1 MSQRAPALSHR
12 IHDIPEQDRPRE
24 RLLRLGPGALS
35 DAELLAIFINTG
47 VKGEN
52 AIQVAQRLL
61 GDVGSLRELS
71 RQEPESLVRNKALGP
86 AKAANLAAAFELGRR
101 AERESLKDLRLQTP
115 ADVYQYLGTEM
126 QALGHESVR
135 VLLLNTRYALIRCD
149 EVFKGALNESICQPR
164 EILRKA
170 IVHNAHAFVLVHNH
184 PSGDPSPSDADHRMT
199 RRIRESAEILKIE
212 FCDHLIIGAPGGERA
227 RHWFSFKE
235 AGML

>member
-1 MSQRAPALSHR
+1 MSHR

-47 VKGEN
+47 IKGEN

-61 GDVGSLRELS
+61 GEIGSLRELS

-101 AERESLKDLRLQTP
+101 AERESLKETHLQTP
-115 ADVYQYLGTEM
+115 GEIYQYLGAEM
-126 QALGHESVR
+126 QSLSYESVR

-149 EVFKGALNESICQPR
+149 EVFKGALNESVCHPR

-170 IVHNAHAFVLVHNH
+170 IVHNAQAFVLVHNH
-184 PSGDPSPSDADHRMT
+184 PSGDPSPSDSDLRMT
-199 RRIRESAEILKIE
+199 RRIRESADILKIE
-212 FCDHLIIGAPGGERA
+212 FCDHIIIGAPGGIRS